1 MADSTADKARK
12 ARNRAEETNKYAGG
26 TTYETR
32 KLVRKNSRGG
42 KDITVGDK
50 IGGLYLTK
58 TEERA
63 AKLMQTRRINDTGRT
78 SRRADFIAGPKSP
91 VSKARK
97 AAAMIKAN
105 TGISTGTPKKQTPK
119 ASAVAKAAKV
129 VKKAMVDPTSAL
141 PKTAKSKA
149 SKSVTGEKAAEEMRK
164 RTSPRGVRKYEK
176 GASKAIDKK
185 YPGLYKKSKGMK

>member
-42 KDITVGDK
+42 KDITLGDK
-50 IGGLYLTK
+50 IGGLYLNK
-58 TEERA
+58 AEERA

-78 SRRADFIAGPKSP
+78 ARRADFIAGPKSP

-97 AAAMIKAN
+97 TAAMVKAN
-105 TGISTGTPKKQTPK
+105 TGVSTGAPKKQAPK
-119 ASAVAKAAKV
+119 VSAKKTT
-129 VKKAMVDPTSAL
+129 VKKS
-141 PKTAKSKA
+141 
-149 SKSVTGEKAAEEMRK
+149 G
-164 RTSPRGVRKYEK
+164 
-176 GASKAIDKK
+176 KK
-185 YPGLYKKSKGMK
+185 

>member
-1 MADSTADKARK
+1 VADSTADKARK

-78 SRRADFIAGPKSP
+78 ARRADFIAGPKSP

-97 AAAMIKAN
+97 TAAMIKAN
-105 TGISTGTPKKQTPK
+105 TGVSTGAPKKQAPK
-119 ASAVAKAAKV
+119 VSAKKTT
-129 VKKAMVDPTSAL
+129 VKKS
-141 PKTAKSKA
+141 
-149 SKSVTGEKAAEEMRK
+149 G
-164 RTSPRGVRKYEK
+164 
-176 GASKAIDKK
+176 KK
-185 YPGLYKKSKGMK
+185 